1 MANNQSVSDPDP
13 VLLEAAT
20 RIKNTLARDLETNS
34 NITVHSPTQDGYEN
48 LREPTFSVS
57 LEITALPYTG
67 LEEDPNEITDYILSQ
82 TYLYN
87 GTEYTLESRQLDQPQ
102 AHHDAHEIRGT
113 VTVVEH

>member
-1 MANNQSVSDPDP
+1 MTNTESVSDPDP
-13 VLLEAAT
+13 VLVEAAT
-20 RIKNTLARDLETNS
+20 RIRNTLARDLGTNS

-48 LREPTFSVS
+48 LSEPTFFVSV
-57 LEITALPYTG
+57 EITTLPYTG
-67 LEEDPNEITDYILSQ
+67 LEEDPEEITDYILSR

-102 AHHDAHEIRGT
+102 AHHDAHEIKGK